1 MADFQLYVF
10 DYNYSSW
17 SMRAGVLMRASGL
30 AFTEE
35 CLHLDDD
42 ARATIGAISPSKL
55 LPLLVHG
62 PVRIWESLAIA
73 EYVAEQ
79 CPERPL
85 WPRDPHARA
94 AARAASAE
102 MHAGF
107 QPLRGQFPMNIR
119 ARFPHSPRP
128 PEVERNVARIKDVWR
143 DLRKRFGQGGP
154 YLCGEFGIVDAMFVP
169 VVMRFRTYDVRL
181 DGVLADYADAV
192 LEHPAVRSWL
202 DEAAR
207 EEKRIPAYEFTV
219 DH

>member
-1 MADFQLYVF
+1 MADLQLYVF

-17 SMRAGVLMRASGL
+17 SMRAGVLLRASGL

-42 ARATIGAISPSKL
+42 TRATIGAISPSKL

-62 PVRIWESLAIA
+62 SVRIWESLAIA

-79 CPERPL
+79 CPNQLL

-94 AARAASAE
+94 LSRAASAE

-107 QPLRGQFPMNIR
+107 QPLRQQFPMNIR
-119 ARFPHSPRP
+119 ARFPNCPRSA
-128 PEVERNVARIKDVWR
+128 EVERNVVRIKEMWR

-154 YLCGEFGIVDAMFVP
+154 YLCGPFGIVDAMFAP
-169 VVMRFRTYDVRL
+169 VVMRFRTYDVKL
-181 DGVLADYADAV
+181 DGALADYADAV
-192 LEHPAVRSWL
+192 LEHPAIRSWL
-202 DEAAR
+202 AEAAR
-207 EEKRIPAYEFTV
+207 EEKRIPQVEYVV